1 MNSVF
6 QKIVVIVLVLHGLY
20 IQAQDSLR
28 VVGTLPEEVF
38 ETSGLI
44 YFNQSLITHNDSG
57 NAPFLY
63 ELDTLT
69 LSVKRI
75 VRITNLVNT
84 DWEAMTQDADYIY
97 IGDFGNNLGMR
108 TDLAI
113 HRIAKTDYLSSDTV
127 TATSIAFSYGDQ
139 IDFSNNGNSDWDA
152 EAFFV
157 LDNQLVVLT
166 KQWQSQGSV
175 AYSLPK
181 IPGTYVAN
189 RIGAVSDIGLVTD
202 ATYDTATNTL
212 VVLGYSNILSPFIGI
227 VENLNPQAIFERYSQ
242 LSLGLNFVQAE
253 GITQVNGSRFLFSS
267 EYFSRQNPT
276 IESASRLFS
285 FHLKNNTPENPLEP
299 TNPKEPEN
307 SETPTDVDDYKKK
320 DELLI
325 FRDNTT
331 RQYHYSLSTT
341 KTVYRQ
347 IIFDVLGRPVWQ
359 NVGEVK
365 KKGIIF
371 TSLETSIYYFTLY
384 SEDGV
389 IARPFAVY

>member
-1 MNSVF
+1 MKIVF
-6 QKIVVIVLVLHGLY
+6 QKIVGIVLIMHGIY
-20 IQAQDSLR
+20 VHGQDNLR
-28 VVGTLPEEVF
+28 MIGTLPEEVS

-57 NAPFLY
+57 NEPFLY

-75 VRITNLVNT
+75 VRINNLKNT
-84 DWEAMTQDADYIY
+84 DWEAITQDVNYIY

-127 TATSIAFSYGDQ
+127 TATTIGFSYKDQ
-139 IDFSNNGNSDWDA
+139 TDFSNNGNSDWDA

-157 LDNQLVVLT
+157 LDEQFIVLT

-175 AYSLPK
+175 AYTLPK

-189 RIGAVSDIGLVTD
+189 RIGAISEIGLVTD
-202 ATYDTATNTL
+202 ATYDIASNTL

-227 VENLNPQAIFERYSQ
+227 VENLNPQAIFEGYSQ
-242 LSLGLNFVQAE
+242 QSLGLNFVQAE
-253 GITQVNGSRFLFSS
+253 GITQVNRTSFLFSS
-267 EYFSRQNPT
+267 EFFSSQSPS

-285 FHLKNNTPENPLEP
+285 FQLKSGSPENPEEP
-299 TNPKEPEN
+299 TSPQEPGNP
-307 SETPTDVDDYKKK
+307 ETP
-320 DELLI
+320 DEEGTNENRDQLLI

-331 RQYHYSLSTT
+331 RLYHYSLSTT
-341 KTVYRQ
+341 QKVYGQ

-359 NVGEVK
+359 NSGEIK
-365 KKGIIF
+365 KEGIIF
-371 TSLETSIYYFTLY
+371 TCLETSIYYLALY
-384 SEDGV
+384 LEDGV